1 MFDEK
6 AYKEIFSQITVS
18 EGTVQEVM
26 EMADRRKE
34 RKTVNGRRL
43 AVLTAAV
50 LLLMAMTL
58 TVFAS
63 EDIANWFRNYFAQ
76 NSGAPLS
83 PEQADYIDDSVQD
96 VCMSRTHNGY
106 TLTVESAL
114 TDGFSAFLKLT
125 LRGPEGVTLN
135 ADDYGYTYKGKPI
148 FYPADGSD
156 PTRSGTWRMSEW
168 RNLEDADTED
178 NEISILYT
186 AQGSGF
192 DAGSKWILELED
204 LTAGY
209 LQEDGFYQDT
219 VIAEGVF
226 RYELVL
232 TDSEGEEM
240 QLLQQPMEYTA
251 RVYTSGSEYE
261 EVEVTLTSFIL
272 RPLSADL
279 LFKSNVDA
287 ASLAGF
293 GQLCVVMEDG
303 SSVKMDLVMG
313 GNGYIRYFPDVPV
326 AVREADYLL
335 LPDGMRIEVPD

>member
-18 EGTVQEVM
+18 EGTYQEVM

-63 EDIANWFRNYFAQ
+63 EDIANWFRNYFTQ

-83 PEQADYIDDSVQD
+83 PEQADYIEESVQD

-148 FYPADGSD
+148 FYPADGSN

-178 NEISILYT
+178 NEVSILYT

-240 QLLQQPMEYTA
+240 QLLPQPMEYTA
-251 RVYTSGSEYE
+251 RVYVSESEYE

-303 SSVKMDLVMG
+303 SSVKMDLAMG
-313 GNGYIRYFPDVPV
+313 GNGYIRYFPDEPI